1 MILGFVEQEA
11 GRVNPHSLEMLTL
24 ARRLAG
30 ETATSAGSVQAVP
43 FHAIVIGDAV
53 EGLGAYGVTAIHIA
67 QHPDLTDYAPAAWA
81 ACVVQVMAAERPTAV
96 LAAGTERGNEVMAY
110 VAAKLGVAMAANVT
124 AVSPGEDY
132 HITRQRWGGSLLEE
146 AWLKGEPKLLTV
158 APLVIQAEAVEGGV
172 VEVRPFMPELS
183 ADDLRVMVDGRTQ
196 PESGKVT
203 LADARVVVSGG
214 RGVGSAEGFAVLEE
228 LADLLGGAVGGSRV
242 ATNLGWRPHTA
253 QVGQTGTRVAPDLY
267 IACGISGAIQHWV
280 GCKSAKHILA
290 INTDPDA
297 PMVTKAD
304 YAVIGDLHEILPA
317 LIAELRQRIGSE

>member
-1 MILGFVEQEA
+1 MILGFVEQDG

-43 FHAIVIGDAV
+43 LHAVVIGDAV
-53 EGLGAYGVTAIHIA
+53 AGLGAYGVNIVHLA

-81 ACVVQVMAAERPTAV
+81 ECVVQIVAAERPTAV

-110 VAAKLGVAMAANVT
+110 VAAKWGVAMAANVT
-124 AVSPGEDY
+124 AVIPGDDY
-132 HITRQRWGGSLLEE
+132 RITRQRWGGSLLEE
-146 AWLKGEPKLLTV
+146 AWLKGTPKLMTV
-158 APLVIQAEAVEGGV
+158 APLVIQAQMVDDGGV
-172 VEVRPFMPELS
+172 EIKSFMPELK
-183 ADDLRVMVDGRTQ
+183 AEDMLVRVYGREQ
-196 PESGKVT
+196 PESGKVSLT
-203 LADARVVVSGG
+203 DARVVVSGG

-228 LADLLGGAVGGSRV
+228 LAELLGGAVGGSRV
-242 ATNLGWRPHTA
+242 ATNLGWRPHTQ

-280 GCKSAKHILA
+280 GCKGSKHILA

-304 YAVIGDLHEILPA
+304 YAAIGDLHEILPA
-317 LIAELRQRIGSE
+317 LIAELRQRMDNR

>member
-1 MILGFVEQEA
+1 MILALVEQD
-11 GRVNPHSLEMLTL
+11 GGKVNLHSLEMLTL
-24 ARRLAG
+24 ARRLAE
-30 ETATSAGSVQAVP
+30 ETAVP
-43 FHAIVIGDAV
+43 LHVVVIGQVVD
-53 EGLGAYGVTAIHIA
+53 GLGAHGVTAVHLA
-67 QHPDLTDYAPAAWA
+67 EHDALDDYAPAAWA
-81 ACVVQVMAAERPTAV
+81 ECVVQLIAAERPTAV

-110 VAAKLGVAMAANVT
+110 LGARLGVVMAANVT
-124 AVSPGEDY
+124 AVSPGDDY
-132 HITRQRWGGSLLEE
+132 RVTRLRWGGSLLEE

-158 APLVIQAEAVEGGV
+158 APLVIQAETVEGGA
-172 VEVRPFMPELS
+172 VEIRPFTPQLS
-183 ADDLRVMVDGRTQ
+183 ADGLRVKVYGRTQ

-242 ATNLGWRPHTA
+242 ATNLGWRSHTA

-280 GCKSAKHILA
+280 GCKSARHILA

-304 YAVIGDLHEILPA
+304 YAVIGDLHEVLPA
-317 LIAELRQRIGSE
+317 LIAELRQRIQSK

>member
-1 MILGFVEQEA
+1 MILGFVEQD
-11 GRVNPHSLEMLTL
+11 GGKVNPHSLEMLTL

-30 ETATSAGSVQAVP
+30 ETAVPLHAV
-43 FHAIVIGDAV
+43 VMGEAV
-53 EGLGAYGVTAIHIA
+53 DGLGAYGVSALHIA
-67 QHPDLTDYAPAAWA
+67 QHPDLTDFAPAAWA
-81 ACVVQVMAAERPTAV
+81 ECVVQVMAVERPTAV
-96 LAAGTERGNEVMAY
+96 FAAGTERGNEVMAY
-110 VAAKLGVAMAANVT
+110 VAAKLGAAMAANVT
-124 AVSPGEDY
+124 AVVPGDDY
-132 HITRQRWGGSLLEE
+132 RITRLRWGGSLLEE
-146 AWLKGEPKLLTV
+146 AWLKGTPKLMTV
-158 APLVIQAEAVEGGV
+158 APLVIQATMVESDE
-172 VEVRPFMPELS
+172 VEVRPFPPNLS
-183 ADDLRVMVDGRTQ
+183 AADLQVMVNGRTQ

-242 ATNLGWRPHTA
+242 ATNLGWRPHAA

-280 GCKSAKHILA
+280 GCKGAKHILA

-304 YAVIGDLHEILPA
+304 YAVIGDLHEVLPA
-317 LIAELRQRIGSE
+317 LIAELRQRIQSE

>member
-30 ETATSAGSVQAVP
+30 ETAVPLQAVL
-43 FHAIVIGDAV
+43 IGDGV
-53 EGLGAYGVTAIHIA
+53 EGLGTYGVVTVHLA
-67 QHPDLTDYAPAAWA
+67 QHPDLTDYAPAGWA
-81 ACVVQVMAAERPTAV
+81 ECVVQVMAAERPTAV

-110 VAAKLGVAMAANVT
+110 VGAKLGMAMAANVT
-124 AVSPGEDY
+124 AVIPGDDY
-132 HITRQRWGGSLLEE
+132 RVTRQRWGGSLLEE
-146 AWLKGEPKLLTV
+146 AWLKGTPKLMTV
-158 APLVIQAEAVEGGV
+158 APLVIQATMVEGDE
-172 VEVRPFMPELS
+172 VEVRPFTPELS
-183 ADDLRVMVDGRTQ
+183 ADDMRVRVYGRTQ

-214 RGVGSAEGFAVLEE
+214 RGVGSVEGFAVLEE